1 MSRPQRNENNQAAT
15 QADWFVYLVRCGDNG
30 APSARPA
37 AEWECRAV
45 RGTIG
50 G

>member
-1 MSRPQRNENNQAAT
+1 MRRNENNQDAT
-15 QADWFVYLVRCGDNG
+15 QADWFVYLIRCGDNG
-30 APSARPA
+30 APSARPS
-37 AEWECRAV
+37 AEWACRAV

>member
-1 MSRPQRNENNQAAT
+1 MSRPQRNEQHQDAH
-15 QADWFVYLVRCGDNG
+15 QADWFVTDPLRRHG
-30 APSARPA
+30 APSARPV